1 MTTQEIAWE
10 FAGIFQELDPSQ
22 INELLARNVDMESLA
37 FFTEYAEQFAETEG
51 IGGETSKRLPNLMLI
66 GYLLRVL
73 EQRLLEPNVAPRHG

>member
-37 FFTEYAEQFAETEG
+37 FFTEYSEQFAAAEG
-51 IGGETSKRLPNLMLI
+51 LEGETSKRLPNLMLI

-73 EQRLLEPNVAPRHG
+73 EERLLEPSVASRHG